1 MNAMLTTTIPLPA
14 ILDQPSP
21 VGLGRRHRIDNFDLS
36 SAAVDR
42 FNELLARLGRRAV
55 PLDCDRIATA
65 ARQLRDDIVP
75 DTEPPCI
82 RQRMQRLEAAAQMLG
97 DDKWEPANEAGDM
110 AAVVIQY
117 ARGTDHLL
125 PDSVVAKVGHLDDAI
140 VLEAAWPKLA
150 DEVEYFLDFC
160 RLRELE
166 AALRGCKVGEFTFTR
181 ADWVQARRAE
191 AALAVQRRC
200 IRERSYL
207 PALTPRFVVH

>member
-1 MNAMLTTTIPLPA
+1 MNAILSATIPLPA

-21 VGLGRRHRIDNFDLS
+21 VGLGRRHRIDDFELS
-36 SAAVDR
+36 TVAIDR
-42 FNELLARLGRRAV
+42 FNALLARLGRRAA

-65 ARQLRDDIVP
+65 ARELRDGAATDA
-75 DTEPPCI
+75 PPCI
-82 RQRMQRLEAAAQMLG
+82 RQRVQRLEAAAQMIG
-97 DDKWEPANEAGDM
+97 EPGWKPDGEAGNA
-110 AAVVIQY
+110 AAVVVRY
-117 ARGTDHLL
+117 AHGPCHVL
-125 PDSVVAKVGHLDDAI
+125 PPTMPKVGRLDDAI

-150 DEVEYFLDFC
+150 DEVESFLDFC

-166 AALRGCKVGEFTFTR
+166 AVLRGCGVGEFAFTR

-207 PALTPRFVVH
+207 PALTPRFLVH